1 MALKDDLGFGSGLRE
16 RERERERKRGSDEGP
31 SGRLLL
37 LLVSR
42 RRLREKLK

>member
-16 RERERERKRGSDEGP
+16 RETERERGSDEGL
-31 SGRLLL
+31 SGRLLS

>member
-16 RERERERKRGSDEGP
+16 RERGSDEGP